1 MEHTSEL
8 LHVSFYFSR
17 SEDTIVL
24 VDEIICSRVFGFLA
38 FDFCRFCVVIRGF
51 HPRHNSQWPPTSND
65 FLYQILSI
73 TFIFL
78 S

>member
-17 SEDTIVL
+17 SVDTIVL
-24 VDEIICSRVFGFLA
+24 VGEIVCSRVFVFLA
-38 FDFCRFCVVIRGF
+38 FDFCRFCVVIRVF
-51 HPRHNSQWPPTSND
+51 HPRHNERPPTSND
-65 FLYQILSI
+65 FLYQNLSI